1 MGEGAI
7 LMAVLIVLAFFVG
20 AWVMVK
26 ASRRIG
32 EPLDREKG
40 KQKY

>member
-7 LMAVLIVLAFFVG
+7 LMAILIVLGIIGG

-32 EPLDREKG
+32 EPLDREEG